1 MTLTVMKE
9 KDMSEQSR
17 YTDATATVDDLQRLV
32 DQFQRERN
40 WAKYHT
46 PKNLASSVAIEAA
59 ELMEHFQWLTPEES
73 YEVKHDPDKKEAI
86 ADEIADVASYL
97 LNLCLKLDVDLA
109 SEFARKMKKNAIKY
123 PIPAREE
130 AE

>member
-1 MTLTVMKE
+1 M
-9 KDMSEQSR
+9 
-17 YTDATATVDDLQRLV
+17 
-32 DQFQRERN
+32 
-40 WAKYHT
+40 
-46 PKNLASSVAIEAA
+46 
-59 ELMEHFQWLTPEES
+59 
-73 YEVKHDPDKKEAI
+73 

-123 PIPAREE
+123 PIPTREE